1 MKIRVICVFLFLLAM
16 AWGQA
21 RLPLAPPYPAP
32 DARYKADILVVVA
45 HPDDETM
52 VAGYLARAI
61 DQGKRV
67 AVVFCTRGQS
77 GGNMVGAEQGLA
89 LAMVRTMEARR
100 AMAALG
106 IHNVW
111 FLSGRDT
118 PGNGDPLHS
127 LESWGHGQV
136 LEEVVRAIRLT
147 RPEVVITWLPDYVV
161 GENHNDHQAS
171 AIITTEA
178 FDLAGDRTAFPEQ
191 LEPAEN
197 RFGFA
202 NLDEGL
208 HPWQAQKL
216 YYFSDATHT
225 GFLQGWG
232 PQFANHGISPK
243 RHVSYAT
250 LELRSAAQY
259 LTQEGVGLAAAAALR
274 QHTAYAQLPDVV
286 RWNRLVLA
294 KSWVG
299 HACPARYAPGCTA
312 PVFAGVRAGRIA
324 FHPAPGYRPL
334 DRRGL
339 SLRLGDPWAF
349 YHRFWRAHGITQLF
363 RLLRPERGVSP
374 GQTFH
379 TALILHNGAAI
390 PVTATVQAQLPG
402 GWSAL
407 AGDARYRLAPGE
419 NDPIEAV
426 VKIPAGAARGWQ
438 PIGWTAASAGA
449 PAGSNRLQ
457 VRLRLDVR

>member
-1 MKIRVICVFLFLLAM
+1 MKIRVTCVFLFLLAM
-16 AWGQA
+16 VWGQA

-89 LAMVRTMEARR
+89 LAMERTMEARR
-100 AMAALG
+100 AMATLG

-111 FLSGRDT
+111 FLTGRDT

-171 AIITTEA
+171 TIITTEA

-225 GFLQGWG
+225 GFFEGLG
-232 PQFANHGISPK
+232 PAVCQP
-243 RHVSYAT
+243 RHLAQAACQ
-250 LELRSAAQY
+250 LRHA
-259 LTQEGVGLAAAAALR
+259 GVALGGAIPDAGRRGARRRGGAAAAYALR
-274 QHTAYAQLPDVV
+274 PTAGCGAVEPAGAGQVVGRTYLPRALCFGLHRARICRHPRRPRRISSRAWLPAD
-286 RWNRLVLA
+286 
-294 KSWVG
+294 G
-299 HACPARYAPGCTA
+299 PARAFAAPGRSVGVLSSFLARARHHATFPAFTA
-312 PVFAGVRAGRIA
+312 GAGRIA
-324 FHPAPGYRPL
+324 RPDFPYR
-334 DRRGL
+334 
-339 SLRLGDPWAF
+339 
-349 YHRFWRAHGITQLF
+349 I
-363 RLLRPERGVSP
+363 
-374 GQTFH
+374 
-379 TALILHNGAAI
+379 N
-390 PVTATVQAQLPG
+390 
-402 GWSAL
+402 SA
-407 AGDARYRLAPGE
+407 
-419 NDPIEAV
+419 
-426 VKIPAGAARGWQ
+426 
-438 PIGWTAASAGA
+438 
-449 PAGSNRLQ
+449 
-457 VRLRLDVR
+457 